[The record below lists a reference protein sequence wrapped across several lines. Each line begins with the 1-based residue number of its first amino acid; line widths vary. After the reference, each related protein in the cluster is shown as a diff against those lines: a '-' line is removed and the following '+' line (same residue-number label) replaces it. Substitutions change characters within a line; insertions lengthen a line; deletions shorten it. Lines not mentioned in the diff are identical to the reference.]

1 MQLKLAMKL
10 ILRVAHSLL
19 VLSLSAMLIYSVYY
33 AFSLLRKQQRAYSPP
48 SVELE
53 GDADHMEPRKP
64 SPQEIVSQ

>member
-33 AFSLLRKQQRAYSPP
+33 AFSLRKQQRAYSPP